1 MFWKKRVAVW
11 LCVSVSCAVCGCF
24 GNEVERYD
32 LSGNVTIGGKPV
44 PLGEVSFAPDVQRGN
59 SGPGAVAQ
67 IKDGRF
73 ETAPDRGTVGGP
85 HRITVTGFDGLAP
98 RRGNKDTHPLGN
110 VLVAGHVIEADL
122 PKADSSFDIEL
133 PEDVPTR
140 GR

>member
-98 RRGNKDTHPLGN
+98 RRYFT
-110 VLVAGHVIEADL
+110 ATAI
-122 PKADSSFDIEL
+122 DSAFETISATEL
-133 PEDVPTR
+133 NYENQDQPN
-140 GR
+140 